1 MMDNNVFFAELVSFL
16 EQFSPIP
23 ANLTP
28 DQDLFEHN
36 LLQSLALVSLVV
48 HLEQKYQVSLNER
61 DLHEDNF
68 RTLLTIANLIES
80 KNHDMSPGNQPS

>member
-1 MMDNNVFFAELVSFL
+1 MMNNNVFFAELVNFL
-16 EQFSPIP
+16 EQFSPVP
-23 ANLTP
+23 ASLAP

-48 HLEQKYQVSLNER
+48 HLEQKYQVSLNEQ

-68 RTLLTIANLIES
+68 RTLLTIANLVES
-80 KNHDMSPGNQPS
+80 KTHDMSLGN

>member
-1 MMDNNVFFAELVSFL
+1 MNNNVFFAELVNFL
-16 EQFSPIP
+16 EQFSPVP
-23 ANLTP
+23 ASLAP

-48 HLEQKYQVSLNER
+48 HLEQKYQVSLNEQ

-68 RTLLTIANLIES
+68 RTLLAIANLVES
-80 KNHDMSPGNQPS
+80 KTHDMSPGN

>member
-1 MMDNNVFFAELVSFL
+1 MNNNVFFAELVNFL
-16 EQFSPIP
+16 EQFSPVP
-23 ANLTP
+23 ASLAP

-48 HLEQKYQVSLNER
+48 HLEQKYQVSLNEQ

-68 RTLLTIANLIES
+68 RTLLTIANLVES
-80 KNHDMSPGNQPS
+80 KTHDMSLGN

>member
-1 MMDNNVFFAELVSFL
+1 MNNNVFFAELVNFL
-16 EQFSPIP
+16 EQFSPVP
-23 ANLTP
+23 ASLAP

-48 HLEQKYQVSLNER
+48 HLEQKYKVSLNEQ

-68 RTLLTIANLIES
+68 RTLLTIANLVES
-80 KNHDMSPGNQPS
+80 KTHDMSLGN